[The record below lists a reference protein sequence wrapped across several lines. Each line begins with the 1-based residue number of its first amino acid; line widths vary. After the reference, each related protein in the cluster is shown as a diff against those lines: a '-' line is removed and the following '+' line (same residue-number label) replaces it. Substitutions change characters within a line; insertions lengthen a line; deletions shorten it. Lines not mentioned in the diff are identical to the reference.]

1 MNGSLLLE
9 LPKTGSGGV
18 WVVQSL
24 ERQTVDFGSGHDPRV
39 MRSSPVSG
47 STLKM
52 EPAWDSLSLS
62 LSLSL
67 SNKILKKL

>member
-1 MNGSLLLE
+1 MGGSLLLE
-9 LPKTGSGGV
+9 LPKTDSGGV

-52 EPAWDSLSLS
+52 EPDWDSLSLS
-62 LSLSL
+62 LSV
-67 SNKILKKL
+67 KINI